1 MLPMSLES
9 RSPLEGFITRAGVG
23 RHWKRMA
30 MPWVGGNLKIIDP
43 YDWRIIPVTV
53 VSKWVVTCSNPYLQ
67 SINGHLEEQQPDP

>member
-30 MPWVGGNLKIIDP
+30 MVFVEISRLLIPTTGGSSQL
-43 YDWRIIPVTV
+43 
-53 VSKWVVTCSNPYLQ
+53 L
-67 SINGHLEEQQPDP
+67 

>member
-23 RHWKRMA
+23 RHWKTD
-30 MPWVGGNLKIIDP
+30 GHGFCGNLKIIDP